1 LRNPKSEIE
10 EVLMEENLGSVTVA
24 PEVLLSLVR
33 LTALA
38 TPGVARL
45 YAGMPTGVR
54 RLLSGKAAEGI
65 KIEIEDHTVAID
77 LYIVAE
83 PDAQMLTLGQTLQHE
98 INRAINDVVGMPV
111 KEINIHIEDIA
122 DRLPDKP
129 LAG

>member
-1 LRNPKSEIE
+1 
-10 EVLMEENLGSVTVA
+10 MEDNLGSVTVA

-54 RLLSGKAAEGI
+54 RLFSGKAAEGI

-83 PDAQMLTLGQTLQHE
+83 PDAQMLILGQTLQHE

-122 DRLPDKP
+122 DRLPDKS

>member
-1 LRNPKSEIE
+1 
-10 EVLMEENLGSVTVA
+10 MEENLGSVTVA

-45 YAGMPTGVR
+45 YAGMPTGVH
-54 RLLSGKAAEGI
+54 RLFSGKAAEGI
-65 KIEIEDHTVAID
+65 KIEIEDRTVAID

-83 PDAQMLTLGQTLQHE
+83 PDAQMLILGQALQHE

-122 DRLPDKP
+122 DRLPDKS